1 MPVGENLLELPELL
15 NLTLLLKKLL
25 ISSSRMIILMH

>member
-1 MPVGENLLELPELL
+1 MPVGENLLELMELL